1 MTQQKELEQEWQK
14 SILQIQKELESLKL
28 ELSMSMNKELSVIA
42 DDKNSLLWTLDLK
55 LEQMKDIVL
64 H

>member
-1 MTQQKELEQEWQK
+1 MTQQKELEQERQK

-42 DDKNSLLWTLDLK
+42 DDKNSLL
-55 LEQMKDIVL
+55 
-64 H
+64 